1 MLYISLKTI
10 HVLAAATAISGFV
23 LRGYWMLTGSEKL
36 QHRATRVFP
45 HVVDTIFLL
54 SGVAMVWLLH
64 LDPFSQA
71 WLTAKFSGLIAYI
84 LLGTIAIKRGPTKP
98 IRTIALVGAVAVFAY
113 IVGVAIT
120 RSPLSWVSIL
130 GP

>member
-1 MLYISLKTI
+1 
-10 HVLAAATAISGFV
+10 
-23 LRGYWMLTGSEKL
+23 MLTGSEKL